1 MKLTTQQIEYVSNYV
16 KSFDIK
22 WYELQVELTDHMVNS
37 MEEIW
42 EKDPGLTF
50 DQVKQNAADK
60 FVGDSSFKS
69 IQEVRKR
76 ILQKEYRKVQ
86 WKMITEYLKFPKIFG
101 SILLVY
107 LAYTFSAYF
116 VSPQKYLA
124 VLFCSLL
131 LIGLPSL
138 YYWWKSKEIDG
149 KNFLTLETLN
159 PNPWVFSFP
168 SLGMGITRQLKQ
180 ELLQYQWLVLFFCC
194 IWVLGILISIT
205 AIHLQRKTIVN
216 IKKQYQLN

>member
-1 MKLTTQQIEYVSNYV
+1 MKLTTQQIEYVSHYV

-22 WYELQVELTDHMVNS
+22 WYELQVEFTDHMVNS

-42 EKDPGLTF
+42 EKDPELTF
-50 DQVKQNAADK
+50 DQVKQNAANK

-86 WKMITEYLKFPKIFG
+86 WKMITEYLKFPKISG

-131 LIGLPSL
+131 IIGLPSL
-138 YYWWKSKEIDG
+138 YYWWKSREIEG
-149 KNFLTLETLN
+149 KHFLTLETLQ
-159 PNPWVFSFP
+159 PSLLVFSFP
-168 SLGMGITRQLKQ
+168 NLGMSMSNLLKQ
-180 ELLQYQWLVLFFCC
+180 ELLQYQWLVVLFCC
-194 IWVLGILISIT
+194 IWVLGILISVT

>member
-1 MKLTTQQIEYVSNYV
+1 MKLTTEQIEYVSNYV

-22 WYELQVELTDHMVNS
+22 WYELQVEFTDHMVS
-37 MEEIW
+37 SIEEIW
-42 EKDPGLTF
+42 EKDPELTF
-50 DQVKQNAADK
+50 HQVKQNAANK
-60 FVGDSSFKS
+60 FVGDSSFKA
-69 IQEVRKR
+69 IQEERKR
-76 ILQKEYRKVQ
+76 ILQKLYRKVQ

-149 KNFLTLETLN
+149 KHFLTLETLN
-159 PNPWVFSFP
+159 PNLLVFSFP
-168 SLGMGITRQLKQ
+168 NLGMSMSNLLKQ
-180 ELLQYQWLVLFFCC
+180 ELVQYQWLVLLFCC

-205 AIHLQRKTIVN
+205 AIHLQKETKENV
-216 IKKQYQLN
+216 KKQYQLN

>member
-1 MKLTTQQIEYVSNYV
+1 MKLTTEQIDYVSNYV

-42 EKDPGLTF
+42 EKDPELTF
-50 DQVKQNAADK
+50 HQVKQYAENK

-69 IQEVRKR
+69 IEEERKR
-76 ILQKEYRKVQ
+76 ILQKEYKKVQ

-116 VSPQKYLA
+116 VSSQKYLA

-131 LIGLPSL
+131 IIGLPSL
-138 YYWWKSKEIDG
+138 YYWWKSKEIKG
-149 KNFLTLETLN
+149 KHFLTLETLN
-159 PNPWVFSFP
+159 PSLLVFSFP
-168 SLGMGITRQLKQ
+168 SLGMNITTQLKE
-180 ELLQYQWLVLFFCC
+180 ELLQHQWLVLFFCC
-194 IWVLGILISIT
+194 VWVLGILISVT
-205 AIHLQRKTIVN
+205 AIHLQKKTIVN